1 MGKSRGRGEEWLAL
15 ELLRGEGE
23 PKEAKAETTWKDGTR
38 GEWHGVD
45 HTLDEQ
51 FHGYRVKG
59 SLLAREFGGRRC
71 DVSFFFFFFFE
82 SFRLWLFLF
91 PFFFGLID

>member
-1 MGKSRGRGEEWLAL
+1 MVGVGTVARGG
-15 ELLRGEGE
+15 

-59 SLLAREFGGRRC
+59 SLPWLTREFGGRRC
-71 DVSFFFFFFFE
+71 DVSFFFSFFSNPSGYGYF
-82 SFRLWLFLF
+82 SFPSFLV
-91 PFFFGLID
+91 